1 MSPSAFV
8 ILLKKVVLLIFG
20 PQLNYVIC
28 PVSEDEEGTKKKTLI
43 LSVSLLVVSILMQSS

>member
-28 PVSEDEEGTKKKTLI
+28 PVSEGEEGTKKKP
-43 LSVSLLVVSILMQSS
+43 